1 MSSTAKSFDR
11 SAIMREAVAFAREMI
26 RREREWHFSRYAAQI
41 RHGGKVP
48 ALRLPSWREAMR
60 EGLRHAWKEA
70 RRGNL
75 QPPAEAAAV
84 SLEILTIQAAER
96 ISRPDA
102 FALAALQSRAAQLAA
117 CSAFAA

>member
-1 MSSTAKSFDR
+1 MPKNFDR
-11 SAIMREAVAFAREMI
+11 PAIMREAVAFAREMI
-26 RREREWHFSRYAAQI
+26 RREREWHFTRYAAQI

-70 RRGNL
+70 RRSNL

-84 SLEILTIQAAER
+84 ALEILTIQAAER
-96 ISRPDA
+96 ITRPEA
-102 FALAALQSRAAQLAA
+102 FAFAALQSRAAHLASLAA
-117 CSAFAA
+117 